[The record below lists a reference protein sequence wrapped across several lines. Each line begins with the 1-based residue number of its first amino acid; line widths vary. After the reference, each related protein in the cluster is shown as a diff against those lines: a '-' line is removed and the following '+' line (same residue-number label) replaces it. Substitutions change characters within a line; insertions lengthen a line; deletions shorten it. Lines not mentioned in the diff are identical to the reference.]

1 MSDKNIAAELEAKLA
16 YKKTNYYE
24 KAHKDGNEDAIKA
37 AYDYAPGYM
46 AYLDASK
53 TEREAVKTS
62 IAMAEAEGYVPYTF
76 GMPLTAGGKYY
87 YNNRGRNLYLFR
99 IGSEPINEGI
109 RIAASHIDSPRID
122 VKQSPLYEDSGMAFL
137 KTRYY
142 GGIRK
147 YQWVATP
154 LALHGVV
161 VKQDGTTVDVVVGE
175 DPTDP
180 VIYINDLL
188 PHLAHEQSS
197 RPLGSAIPGEG
208 LNLLLG
214 TRPYPGCERDSVRF
228 NILSLLNEKYG
239 ITEEDF
245 LSADL
250 SAVPADKARDVGLD
264 RSLIGSYGHD
274 DRVCAYPS
282 LTGLFASDDSAH
294 TAIVILADK
303 EEIGS
308 EGNTGMQ
315 CDLMIDIMQE
325 ITTALGGNFATVKA
339 NSKCLSADVT
349 ACFDPNFAEVYDR
362 RNATFVNCGV
372 AMSKYTGH
380 GGKVSTNDAPAE
392 YVAWIRKIMAEAGVV
407 WQAGELG
414 KTDVGGGGT
423 VAKHIANRNIETV
436 DMGVPVISMHAPCEL
451 VSKTDVYTAHL
462 AFRAFFKA

>member
-1 MSDKNIAAELEAKLA
+1 MSENNMATELEARLG
-16 YKKTNYYE
+16 YKKTNFYE
-24 KAHKDGNEDAIKA
+24 KSDEAAIKA

-46 AYLDASK
+46 KYLDDAK
-53 TEREAVKTS
+53 TEREAVTVS
-62 IAMAEAEGYVPYTF
+62 IAMAEKEGYIPYTF
-76 GMPLTAGGKYY
+76 GMPLTVGGKYY

-99 IGSEPINEGI
+99 VGSEPIDNGI
-109 RIAASHIDSPRID
+109 RIAAAHIDNPRID
-122 VKQSPLYEDSGMAFL
+122 VKQSPLYEDGGMAFF

-147 YQWVATP
+147 YQWVTIP

-161 VKQDGTTVDVVVGE
+161 VKQDGETVNVVIGE

-188 PHLAHEQSS
+188 PHLAQDQSQK
-197 RPLGSAIPGEG
+197 PLAKAIPAES

-214 TRPYPGCERDSVRF
+214 TRPYPGLEGGNAIRL
-228 NILSLLNEKYG
+228 NILSMLNEKYG

-264 RSLIGSYGHD
+264 RSLIGAYGHD

-282 LTGLFASDDSAH
+282 MTALFGTDDSAH
-294 TAIVILADK
+294 TSMVILADK

-308 EGNTGMQ
+308 DGNTGMQ
-315 CDLMIDIMQE
+315 CELMTDLMEE
-325 ITTALGGNFATVKA
+325 ITRALGGNFATMKA
-339 NSKCLSADVT
+339 NSKCLSSDVT
-349 ACFDPNFAEVYDR
+349 ACFDPNFAEVFDR
-362 RNATFVNCGV
+362 RNVSMLNCGV

-380 GGKVSTNDAPAE
+380 GGKVGTNDAPAE
-392 YVAWIRKIMAEAGVV
+392 YVAWIRKIMADAGVI
-407 WQAGELG
+407 WQAGDMG

-423 VAKHIANRNIETV
+423 VAKFIAKHNIETV
-436 DMGVPVISMHAPCEL
+436 DLGVPVISMHAPYE
-451 VSKTDVYTAHL
+451 VISKADLYTAHL
-462 AFRAFFKA
+462 AFQAFFRA

>member
-1 MSDKNIAAELEAKLA
+1 MSENNMATELEARFG
-16 YKKTNYYE
+16 YKKTNFYE
-24 KAHKDGNEDAIKA
+24 KSDEAAIKA

-46 AYLDASK
+46 KYLDDAK
-53 TEREAVKTS
+53 TEREAVTVS
-62 IAMAEAEGYVPYTF
+62 IAMAEKVGYIPYTF
-76 GMPLTAGGKYY
+76 GMPLTVGGKYY

-99 IGSEPINEGI
+99 VGSEPIDNGI
-109 RIAASHIDSPRID
+109 RIAAAHIDNPRID
-122 VKQSPLYEDSGMAFL
+122 VKQSPLYEDGGMAFF

-147 YQWVATP
+147 YQWVTIP

-161 VKQDGTTVDVVVGE
+161 VKQDGETVNVVIGE

-188 PHLAHEQSS
+188 PHLAQDQSQK
-197 RPLGSAIPGEG
+197 PLAKAIPAES

-214 TRPYPGCERDSVRF
+214 TRPYPGLEGGNAIRL
-228 NILSLLNEKYG
+228 NILSMLNEKYG

-264 RSLIGSYGHD
+264 RSLIGASGHD

-282 LTGLFASDDSAH
+282 MTALFGTDDSAH
-294 TAIVILADK
+294 TSMVILADK

-308 EGNTGMQ
+308 DGNTGMQ
-315 CDLMIDIMQE
+315 CELMTDLMEE
-325 ITTALGGNFATVKA
+325 ITRALGGNFATMKA
-339 NSKCLSADVT
+339 NSKCLSSDVT
-349 ACFDPNFAEVYDR
+349 ACFDPNFAEVFDR
-362 RNATFVNCGV
+362 RNVSMLNCGV

-380 GGKVSTNDAPAE
+380 GGKVGTNDAPAE
-392 YVAWIRKIMAEAGVV
+392 YVAWIRKIMADAGVI
-407 WQAGELG
+407 WQAGDMG

-423 VAKHIANRNIETV
+423 VAKFIAKHNIETV
-436 DMGVPVISMHAPCEL
+436 DLGVPVISMHAPYE
-451 VSKTDVYTAHL
+451 VISKADLYTAHL
-462 AFRAFFKA
+462 AFQAFFRA

>member
-1 MSDKNIAAELEAKLA
+1 MSEKNISTALEEKLG
-16 YKKTNYYE
+16 YKKTNFYE
-24 KAHKDGNEDAIKA
+24 KAHKDGCEDAIQA

-46 AYLDASK
+46 AYLDAAK
-53 TEREAVKTS
+53 TEREAVTVS
-62 IAMAEAEGYVPYTF
+62 VAMAEKEGYMPYTF
-76 GMPLTAGGKYY
+76 GMELTVGGKYY

-109 RIAASHIDSPRID
+109 RIAAAHIDSPCIH
-122 VKQSPLYEDSGMAFL
+122 VKQSPLYEDGGMAFF

-161 VKQDGTTVDVVVGE
+161 IKQDGTTVNVVIGE
-175 DPTDP
+175 DPADP

-188 PHLAHEQSS
+188 PHLAQDQSQK
-197 RPLGSAIPGEG
+197 PLGQAIPAEN

-214 TRPYPGCERDSVRF
+214 TRPYPGCESSAIRL
-228 NILSLLNEKYG
+228 NILSILNEKYG

-250 SAVPADKARDVGLD
+250 AAVPADKARDVGLD

-282 LTGLFASDDSAH
+282 MTALFATDDTAH
-294 TAIVILADK
+294 TSMVILADK

-308 EGNTGMQ
+308 DGNTGMQ
-315 CDLMIDIMQE
+315 CEIMTDLIEE
-325 ITTALGGNFATVKA
+325 IARALGGNFATVKA
-339 NSKCLSADVT
+339 NSKCLSSDVT
-349 ACFDPNFAEVYDR
+349 ACFDPNFAEVFDR
-362 RNATFVNCGV
+362 RNVSLINCGV

-380 GGKVSTNDAPAE
+380 GGKVATNDAPAE
-392 YVAWIRKIMAEAGVV
+392 YVAWIRKIMAEAGVI
-407 WQAGELG
+407 WQAGDMG

-423 VAKHIANRNIETV
+423 VAKFIAKHNIETV
-436 DMGVPVISMHAPCEL
+436 DLGVPVISMHAPYEL
-451 VSKTDVYTAHL
+451 VSKADLYTAHQ
-462 AFRAFFKA
+462 AFEAFFKA